1 MAYKRGLLGKF
12 TGVASSSE
20 LGHKWTSVNTVLF
33 GDKMKKEYN
42 TSVKIKGA
50 ILDESLS
57 SENGSTL

>member
-1 MAYKRGLLGKF
+1 M
-12 TGVASSSE
+12 ASSSE